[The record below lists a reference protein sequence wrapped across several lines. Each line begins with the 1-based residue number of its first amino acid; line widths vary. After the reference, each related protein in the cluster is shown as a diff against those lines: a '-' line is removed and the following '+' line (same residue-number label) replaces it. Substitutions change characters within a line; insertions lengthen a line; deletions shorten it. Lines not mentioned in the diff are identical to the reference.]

1 MSLDEFI
8 ELFFQIPEDY
18 SVGVHGVTKSDNMI
32 DTADCIMDKGLA
44 IHGWGGLLSNV
55 KMYGQM
61 KDLNDF
67 WFGKIVNYFYGQTD
81 CNEIFTNILF
91 AFPETFTDSN
101 GKEYFLGHFNR
112 NTGYAKGDDEAG
124 DSLPI
129 NMMTESTNTV
139 PREFIFGYT
148 INRLNSDDFRFV
160 LNPNFIGF
168 KSNEFKTEFFESI
181 KDKLIDAGLLDKD
194 NYFEVISKLQSFGLD
209 IEEYHKQMI
218 KYYEEKG
225 IGQK

>member
-61 KDLNDF
+61 KNFNDF
-67 WFGKIVNYFYGQTD
+67 WFGKLVNYFYGQTD

-91 AFPETFTDSN
+91 AFPETC
-101 GKEYFLGHFNR
+101 
-112 NTGYAKGDDEAG
+112 
-124 DSLPI
+124 
-129 NMMTESTNTV
+129 TESTSIV

-148 INRLNSDDFRFV
+148 INRLNSDDFKFV

-168 KSNEFKTEFFESI
+168 KSNEAKTEFFESI
-181 KDKLIDAGLLDKD
+181 KDKLIDAGLL
-194 NYFEVISKLQSFGLD
+194 V
-209 IEEYHKQMI
+209 
-218 KYYEEKG
+218 
-225 IGQK
+225 